1 MNTKTMIPIFLVL
14 IILIGVI
21 SYSSQSLILK
31 VNVDG
36 KLSELKIDDYVDT
49 SDVYKKGQK
58 YKVTYHFILGEM
70 FKRNIELVN

>member
-49 SDVYKKGQK
+49 SDAYKKGQK